1 MKGLRLQDIT
11 HPDDVPE
18 IEKALTRLA
27 RDGTPFQMEKRLIR
41 PDGGTRVGQPQR
53 VMSCAIAMAGRYSA
67 TALVL
72 DLTERNR
79 AREASRESEERL
91 RLVVENAREYA
102 IFSTDL
108 ERRITSWN
116 SGAERLL
123 GYQEREV
130 IGSTADVIFTPE
142 DRAAGA
148 PELEAQ
154 TALAEGRSADER
166 WHVRKDGS
174 RFWGSGAMMAM
185 HDGNDK
191 TVGLLKIFRDET
203 QARAATEALA
213 ASRADLE
220 QALIVNKIAREELES
235 RQPRQ
240 GSVSRG
246 ALARAAHPADPG
258 RNGRANARKAAGY
271 YRRLRTK
278 RWR

>member
-1 MKGLRLQDIT
+1 M
-11 HPDDVPE
+11 
-18 IEKALTRLA
+18 A
-27 RDGTPFQMEKRLIR
+27 RDGTPFEMEKRLR
-41 PDGGTRVGQPQR
+41 CPDGGTVWVSLSVHVLRER
-53 VMSCAIAMAGRYSA
+53 NGRPYSA

-79 AREASRESEERL
+79 AREASRESEEQL
-91 RLVVENAREYA
+91 RLVVESAREYA

-123 GYQEREV
+123 GYQESEV

-148 PELEAQ
+148 PEQEAQ

-166 WHVRKDGS
+166 WHVRKDGT

-203 QARAATEALA
+203 QAREVTEALA

-220 QALIVNKIAREELES
+220 QALIFNKIAREELEAAS
-235 RQPRQ
+235 RAKDRF
-240 GSVSRG
+240 
-246 ALARAAHPADPG
+246 LAVLSHE
-258 RNGRANARKAAGY
+258 
-271 YRRLRTK
+271 LRTPLTPVVMAVQTLGRPHRLTGGCPPK